1 MLVKVSPIE
10 KRMIGRSELWGIRR
24 HLTDEGGGSR
34 LVTPVCPN
42 IEVRYIYTIAEQCE
56 LERVGGWRE
65 GDTLV
70 QKVGGGDPALHFIT
84 LHYTVIITLHFIAL
98 HYSVIISLHFI
109 TLVCIVIQCHYIG
122 RRHITL
128 MQKAE
133 VGGGNPT
140 LREYE
145 ADETR
150 TWGEG
155 LLQEYEECDKYD
167 ENDMMEVFDV
177 DGRTETH
184 TGYIE
189 NIFCSM

>member
-1 MLVKVSPIE
+1 MSITGLLVKVSPIE

-98 HYSVIISLHFI
+98 LYSVIISLHFI

-128 MQKAE
+128 VQK
-133 VGGGNPT
+133 GG
-140 LREYE
+140 R
-145 ADETR
+145 R
-150 TWGEG
+150 
-155 LLQEYEECDKYD
+155 QS
-167 ENDMMEVFDV
+167 
-177 DGRTETH
+177 H
-184 TGYIE
+184 ITGI
-189 NIFCSM
+189 

>member
-1 MLVKVSPIE
+1 MSPIE
-10 KRMIGRSELWGIRR
+10 KRMMGRSELWGIRR

-84 LHYTVIITLHFIAL
+84 LHYSVIIT
-98 HYSVIISLHFI
+98 LHFI

-128 MQKAE
+128 VQKAE

-150 TWGEG
+150 T
-155 LLQEYEECDKYD
+155 
-167 ENDMMEVFDV
+167 
-177 DGRTETH
+177 
-184 TGYIE
+184 
-189 NIFCSM
+189 